1 MRCTGTVLDG
11 TGEVARVL
19 IEANAC
25 GDCHQCGF
33 SSMSG
38 NKRIEV
44 NALNKVNAS
53 RGDPVFLEVSGKRVM
68 EASAALFLVPFGGF
82 IIGFLI
88 GYYPV
93 WYLVG
98 AARTLIAVALAF
110 ACLVVSYYPVHLLG
124 EKSEF
129 EFVIKGIAT
138 ADEPPAGPGSQAP
151 PSFAP

>member
-1 MRCTGTVLDG
+1 VKCTGTVIDG
-11 TGEVARVL
+11 TGDVARVL
-19 IEANAC
+19 IESSAC
-25 GDCHQCGF
+25 GDCHQCGY
-33 SSMSG
+33 SSASE

-44 NALNKVNAS
+44 NALNKVSADK
-53 RGDPVFLEVSGKRVM
+53 GDPVLLEVSGKKIM
-68 EASAALFLVPFGGF
+68 EASAVLFLVPFGGF

-98 AARTLIAVALAF
+98 SARTLIAVAFAF
-110 ACLVVSYYPVHLLG
+110 VCLVVSYYPVHLLG

-138 ADEPPAGPGSQAP
+138 ADEPPDGPGCQAP
-151 PSFAP
+151 PPESS

>member
-1 MRCTGTVLDG
+1 MRCTGTVVDG
-11 TGEVARVL
+11 TGNVARVL
-19 IEANAC
+19 IESSAC

-33 SSMSG
+33 GSSSDD
-38 NKRIEV
+38 KRIEV
-44 NALNKVNAS
+44 NALNKVNADK
-53 RGDPVFLEVSGKRVM
+53 GDPVFLEVSGRRVM
-68 EASAALFLVPFGGF
+68 EASAVLFLVPFGGF

-110 ACLVVSYYPVHLLG
+110 ACLVASYYPVHLLG
-124 EKSEF
+124 ERSEF

-138 ADEPPAGPGSQAP
+138 ADEPPAGPGGQAP